1 MSSYRGID
9 LFGSGPHRFVVR
21 GIEQRAVSHVA
32 PGVDG
37 ERITPMGRSNRRID
51 QSGTLV
57 GDDIASLEAQR
68 GAIESAMDGQPGDLV
83 DDVGRTH
90 ERVVMLVF
98 DTEQVRRIGPR
109 LAMDYQVRY
118 AQVQP

>member
-1 MSSYRGID
+1 MSSYRGMD

-21 GIEQRAVSHVA
+21 GVAQRTVSHA
-32 PGVDG
+32 SPGVDG

-51 QSGTLV
+51 QTGTLIGHDV
-57 GDDIASLEAQR
+57 ASLEAQR
-68 GAIESAMDGQPGDLV
+68 EAIELAMDGRPGELA

-90 ERVVMLVF
+90 DGVVMLVF
-98 DTEQVRRIGPR
+98 DAEPVRRIGPR

-118 AQVQP
+118 AQVQT